1 MSSLDLPMHDHTWFP
16 FANIS
21 SIQKQGVGLDT
32 MVWSSAQPRNVD
44 DMVHHVFGD
53 LANDLKAIWT
63 RYAWLNL
70 RDVQWVPLLDD
81 STTKASLQP
90 WNHIL
95 VKECRVEEHKH
106 DLGVFSHKIRPA
118 NLPNH
123 TPRKAL
129 EKEKEIS
136 AMTDKLSSKLSL
148 KDSEEQCDRYDDF
161 LLAVVGILDALE
173 YENSVTAWLTSGGIV
188 LAGKKVYRR
197 WRWPCN
203 CWWSV
208 VWQGAHFGL
217 LGTRVERKDQRSCNE
232 KRRRH

>member
-1 MSSLDLPMHDHTWFP
+1 
-16 FANIS
+16 
-21 SIQKQGVGLDT
+21 

-53 LANDLKAIWT
+53 LANDLKAIWA

-70 RDVQWVPLLDD
+70 RD
-81 STTKASLQP
+81 P

-95 VKECRVEEHKH
+95 VKECRVEERKH

-136 AMTDKLSSKLSL
+136 AMTDRMLSKLSL

-173 YENSVTAWLTSGGIV
+173 YENSVTAWLQSGGIV
-188 LAGKKVYRR
+188 LCGKESLPSLALAVQVGCHAHLAARLSDKSTILRDLLPPALPRGRHVTRQPGSSPSSSRR
-197 WRWPCN
+197 STHVRQQTNVHVTACVTSTPTGIVIN
-203 CWWSV
+203 RASI
-208 VWQGAHFGL
+208 
-217 LGTRVERKDQRSCNE
+217 D
-232 KRRRH
+232 

>member
-1 MSSLDLPMHDHTWFP
+1 
-16 FANIS
+16 
-21 SIQKQGVGLDT
+21 

-44 DMVHHVFGD
+44 DIFGD

-70 RDVQWVPLLDD
+70 RDVQ
-81 STTKASLQP
+81 
-90 WNHIL
+90 
-95 VKECRVEEHKH
+95 VEERKQ

-161 LLAVVGILDALE
+161 LLAAVGILDALE

-203 CWWSV
+203 CW
-208 VWQGAHFGL
+208 
-217 LGTRVERKDQRSCNE
+217 
-232 KRRRH
+232 